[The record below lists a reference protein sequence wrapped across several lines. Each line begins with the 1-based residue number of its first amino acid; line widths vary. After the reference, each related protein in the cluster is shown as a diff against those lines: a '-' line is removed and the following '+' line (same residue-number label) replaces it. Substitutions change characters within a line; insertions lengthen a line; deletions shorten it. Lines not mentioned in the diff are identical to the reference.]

1 MKPELDGIPLQNLEM
16 SACTITKIETKKE
29 NKFKD
34 PFVYNPNLEEEG
46 TGASVIEEPVKN
58 VIPSQQPLPNFKY
71 ALGAP
76 VKD

>member
-1 MKPELDGIPLQNLEM
+1 MT
-16 SACTITKIETKKE
+16 ACTITKIETKKE

-58 VIPSQQPLPNFKY
+58 VIPSQ
-71 ALGAP
+71 
-76 VKD
+76 